1 VSAKRNIFVSIF
13 ASVTGRVKNAMF
25 NYEGE
30 KVKSVYR
37 ETVRVHE
44 TRVLKWRYENIEP
57 DIDASERI
65 SSIASS
71 AFIDRVI

>member
-25 NYEGE
+25 NFEGE

-37 ETVRVHE
+37 KTVRVRD
-44 TRVLKWRYENIEP
+44 TRVLKRKYKNIEP
-57 DIDASERI
+57 GIDASERI
-65 SSIASS
+65 SSISSS
-71 AFIDRVI
+71 AFIDRVT